1 MIRVWASDQWHHTLI
16 DCGKTFRDAVLNV
29 FHPLG
34 IAHVDEVLLTHGHK
48 DACGGLDDLRDL
60 QNFSMT
66 PEREYRVSSP
76 LTVVSDHA
84 TVMEVQRQFSYMFD
98 ASKRPSPAADG
109 SYSMKAKM
117 AVLDLVSLNSPDNA
131 GDIQSRVIPG
141 GMVVTVLPVW
151 HGKGYYCSG
160 FAFGGSER
168 VLYLSDVSEVPSH
181 IMDWIDSHGPWKL
194 IVMDSLR
201 VHTPH
206 FSHMSLSEAL
216 KLILKWDPE
225 EARIVGMGCE
235 MNSRETDPQ
244 LAMVV
249 ASAKGR
255 IRRVTLGKDGEV
267 MKFEC

>member
-1 MIRVWASDQWHHTLI
+1 
-16 DCGKTFRDAVLNV
+16 
-29 FHPLG
+29 
-34 IAHVDEVLLTHGHK
+34 
-48 DACGGLDDLRDL
+48 
-60 QNFSMT
+60 
-66 PEREYRVSSP
+66 
-76 LTVVSDHA
+76 
-84 TVMEVQRQFSYMFD
+84 
-98 ASKRPSPAADG
+98 
-109 SYSMKAKM
+109 M